1 MISKPVK
8 LFVVV
13 GFVVITSLLLYKF
26 IIWSKVAFAPYI
38 GA

>member
-1 MISKPVK
+1 MISKPVR

-26 IIWSKVAFAPYI
+26 IIWGKVVFAPYT